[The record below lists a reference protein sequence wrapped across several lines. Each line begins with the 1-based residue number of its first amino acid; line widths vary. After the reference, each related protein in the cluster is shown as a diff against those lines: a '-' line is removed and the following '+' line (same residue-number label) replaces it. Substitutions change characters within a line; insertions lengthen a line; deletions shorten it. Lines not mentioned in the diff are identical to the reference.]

1 MPPVKPIIL
10 NARTPQGECIGAVRL
25 TPEAERV
32 VRRLSFKTGLPIRQ
46 IVSEIIIQAEN
57 LIEIN
62 TPGAEEDDTLDPPN

>member
-1 MPPVKPIIL
+1 M
-10 NARTPQGECIGAVRL
+10 
-25 TPEAERV
+25 

-62 TPGAEEDDTLDPPN
+62 TPGTDEDDTIDPPN

>member
-1 MPPVKPIIL
+1 MSRNNGPIVL
-10 NARTPQGECIGAVRL
+10 KAGGQYECIGTVRL

-62 TPGAEEDDTLDPPN
+62 TPGAEEDDAMDPPN

>member
-1 MPPVKPIIL
+1 MKPIIL

-62 TPGAEEDDTLDPPN
+62 TPGTDEEDAENQNN

>member
-1 MPPVKPIIL
+1 MKPIIL
-10 NARTPQGECIGAVRL
+10 NARQPQVECIGTVRL

-32 VRRLSFKTGLPIRQ
+32 VRRLSFKTSLPVRQ

-62 TPGAEEDDTLDPPN
+62 TPGANGDDTLDQNN